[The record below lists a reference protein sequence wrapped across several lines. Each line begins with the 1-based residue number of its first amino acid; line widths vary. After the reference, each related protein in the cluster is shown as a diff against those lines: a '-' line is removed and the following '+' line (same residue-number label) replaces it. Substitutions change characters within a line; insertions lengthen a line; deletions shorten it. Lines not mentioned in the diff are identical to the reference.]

1 MREFALSLAL
11 LLVVGGCGDG
21 APTTAPAAPTEEM
34 PEESTPAPAAQP
46 EAPPVATPTVAPEG
60 GFRGDVAG
68 GQAIY
73 SLYCVT
79 CHGQTGKGDG
89 PAAVAL
95 NPRPADHT
103 DAIFMGGLT
112 DANIYQAIKGGGVS
126 IGKSPLMAPWGA
138 IVPEQGLR
146 DLVAYVRSLS
156 GT

>member
-1 MREFALSLAL
+1 MRAFALSLAF

-21 APTTAPAAPTEEM
+21 APTAAPAGPTEEM
-34 PEESTPAPAAQP
+34 PGESMPETPP
-46 EAPPVATPTVAPEG
+46 ETPPATPTTAAPEG

-79 CHGQTGKGDG
+79 CHGVAGKGDG

-95 NPRPADHT
+95 NPRPADHS
-103 DAIFMGGLT
+103 DARFMCGLT
-112 DANIYQAIKGGGVS
+112 DENIYKAIKEGGVS
-126 IGKSPLMAPWGA
+126 VGKSPLMAPWGA
-138 IVPEQGLR
+138 IVNEQGLR